1 MSTQTRY
8 QTLVTNIGRVYASD
22 DGQRTPSLQ
31 RGLDEIVSFVKPI
44 SAEDWVRVKTD
55 SHRLLTVWC
64 VKEKST
70 VAAIAVKDQIHDILV
85 ELAAGPDELKAPS
98 LEVSDTIRHISE
110 PRFAP
115 LPPKNYFPPAYHH
128 SYRPVGSF
136 DDEDDEL
143 HTVVINLPPAPAPA
157 PAVPVVQKA
166 PVPVPVP
173 APSSTVVHT
182 APAPAVP
189 VVQKAPA
196 PVPAPAVPVVQKASA
211 HAPAVP
217 VVQKAAAPATVVQK
231 AQEEEEEEEEEV
243 EEEVE
248 EEEVEEE
255 EVEEVEEEEEEVVEE
270 EVVEE
275 EVVEEEVEEVEEE
288 VVEEEEEGLEVEQ
301 ITIRGRTYWLD
312 ANSNK
317 LYANAEG
324 DEVGDEVGAMVNGKP
339 LFLAQ

>member
-157 PAVPVVQKA
+157 PAPAVPVVQKA
-166 PVPVPVP
+166 PVPVLVP
-173 APSSTVVHT
+173 APSTVVHK

-196 PVPAPAVPVVQKASA
+196 PAPAPVPAPAPAVPVVQKASA
-211 HAPAVP
+211 P
-217 VVQKAAAPATVVQK
+217 APATVVQK
-231 AQEEEEEEEEEV
+231 AQEEEEEEEEE
-243 EEEVE
+243 EEVE
-248 EEEVEEE
+248 EEEEEEVEVEEEVVEEE
-255 EVEEVEEEEEEVVEE
+255 EEEVVEEEVEEEEEEEVVEE

-275 EVVEEEVEEVEEE
+275 EVEEV
-288 VVEEEEEGLEVEQ
+288 EEEEGLEVEQ